1 VTSGDS
7 FLSDLHNA
15 ASQGGAAFTD
25 NTNTSA

>member
-1 VTSGDS
+1 VTSPDTYLG
-7 FLSDLHNA
+7 DLHDA